1 MARYLRMTVL
11 QNEIQSHQLYVTLA
25 QTTFKRKE
33 LSRLVIPKIF
43 IRHQRKSTHT
53 FNNKN
58 FKTEVEQT
66 NFVPHLRWL
75 NTVLAVSEYVIC
87 QLMAREGLQL
97 TS

>member
-11 QNEIQSHQLYVTLA
+11 QNEIQSQQLYVTLA

-33 LSRLVIPKIF
+33 LSRLVIPKVF

-66 NFVPHLRWL
+66 NFVTHLII
-75 NTVLAVSEYVIC
+75 TVESYH
-87 QLMAREGLQL
+87 
-97 TS
+97 